1 MALEQFRIDGKVALI
16 TGGNRGIGF
25 AIAKLFAEAGATL
38 MLTSRR
44 RTPQLDELLA
54 ANPERCAWVEADLID
69 PKAPDAIVNATIEQF
84 GRLDILV
91 NNAGVAA
98 DGDFHD
104 FDDERLAF
112 IMDTNLIAPFRVARA
127 AIKPMLEQ
135 GGGTIV
141 NIGSISAD
149 VANDPQKQV
158 AYNSSKAAVHQMTK
172 VMAFEYGGRNIR
184 VNALAPGYVISDM
197 TAGGLAK
204 PDWNRIWTEN
214 TPMGRFAHPEEMATC
229 ALFLASPASSYVTGA
244 ILTADGGYTTH

>member
-141 NIGSISAD
+141 NIGSISARTI
-149 VANDPQKQV
+149 PR
-158 AYNSSKAAVHQMTK
+158 SRSPI
-172 VMAFEYGGRNIR
+172 IR
-184 VNALAPGYVISDM
+184 RRRPSI
-197 TAGGLAK
+197 
-204 PDWNRIWTEN
+204 R
-214 TPMGRFAHPEEMATC
+214 
-229 ALFLASPASSYVTGA
+229 
-244 ILTADGGYTTH
+244 

>member
-1 MALEQFRIDGKVALI
+1 MSLEQFRIDDKVALI

-25 AIAKLFAEAGATL
+25 AIANLFAEAGAKL
-38 MLTSRR
+38 MLTSRS

-54 ANPERCAWVEADLID
+54 SNPERCAWVEADLTD
-69 PKAPDAIVNATIEQF
+69 PAAPDAIVKATTDKF

-98 DGDFHD
+98 NGDFHE
-104 FDDERLAF
+104 FDDDQLAY
-112 IMDTNLIAPFRVARA
+112 IMDTNLIAPFRVARS
-127 AIKPMLEQ
+127 AIKPMLDQ

-184 VNALAPGYVISDM
+184 VNALAPGYVVSDM
-197 TAGGLAK
+197 TAGGIANAE
-204 PDWNRIWTEN
+204 WNKIWTEN
-214 TPMGRFAHPEEMATC
+214 TPMGRFAQPEEMATC
-229 ALFLASPASSYVTGA
+229 ALFLASPASSYVTGS